1 MGFVWKPP
9 SAHTIH
15 AARPIKKLVAG
26 QVKCS
31 AQEGGN
37 QKGLLEERESSRAV
51 EKPMHAD
58 KTVRERGRVT
68 AMASDFRPRLAIT
81 FRFCRLSPI
90 LPFWLMAVSECG
102 VSRCLKSSEAMEK
115 E

>member
-1 MGFVWKPP
+1 MGFRWKPP
-9 SAHTIH
+9 SAQTIQ

-26 QVKCS
+26 QVKCR

-37 QKGLLEERESSRAV
+37 QKGLLEDRESSLAMK
-51 EKPMHAD
+51 EPTHAD

-81 FRFCRLSPI
+81 FRFWRFSPI
-90 LPFWLMAVSECG
+90 IPLSFAAVSGCG
-102 VSRCLKSSEAMEK
+102 VSRCLRSLEAMED